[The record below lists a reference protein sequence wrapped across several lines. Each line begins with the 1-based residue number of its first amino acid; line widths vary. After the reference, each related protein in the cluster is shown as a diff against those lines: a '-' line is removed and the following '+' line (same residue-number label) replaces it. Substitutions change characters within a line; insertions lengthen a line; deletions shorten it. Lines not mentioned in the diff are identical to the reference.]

1 MKQKVVVIGHSFTT
15 RLGIIRSVAE
25 IGCEVVVVAIGNYNT
40 SNPIKPLDCYSKY
53 VDQVYFFNRKYGKEG
68 LGQLLLEKCAD
79 QSRKPIIIPTS
90 DFTALA
96 IDNEEIKKHFLVPLI
111 NNNEKN
117 SIAYWMDK
125 SNQKRMAINAG
136 LNVAGAC
143 VVSRNKDAFVVPL
156 EVKYPCFTKPRSSI
170 GGGKKCLRKCN
181 SKAELREV
189 LNIAEKSGIKEILI
203 EDYLDID
210 EEYAVLGFSDA
221 NEVIIPGVIKFVR
234 GCQSHKGVAM
244 VGEVLPINGFKEP
257 IEKFAYF
264 IRSIGFVGLFDIDF
278 FKCQGEFFFGEMNL
292 RVGASENAIT
302 KMGVNL
308 PAMFVKSM
316 LGEGTDGFKKE
327 ITASATYV
335 NERMCMDDWLAGMI
349 STKTL
354 HRILHSGNI
363 LFIKDEKDVRPQEE
377 LMNMIRRNYFRFKR
391 IAKRMLYVFK

>member
-1 MKQKVVVIGHSFTT
+1 MRQRVIIIGHSFTT

-40 SNPIKPLDCYSKY
+40 SNPTKPLDCYSKY
-53 VDQVYFFNRKYGKEG
+53 VDQVLFFNRKYGKEG
-68 LGQLLLEKCAD
+68 FVQLLLEKCTD
-79 QSRKPIIIPTS
+79 QNPKPVIIPTS

-96 IDNEEIKKHFLVPLI
+96 IDNEVIKKHFLVPFI
-111 NNNEKN
+111 NNEKN
-117 SIAYWMDK
+117 SIVYWMDK

-143 VVSRNKDAFVVPL
+143 IVSRNENAFVVPND
-156 EVKYPCFTKPRSSI
+156 VKYPCFTKPLSSI
-170 GGGKKCLRKCN
+170 EGGKKCLRKCN
-181 SKAELREV
+181 SKAELSEV
-189 LNIAEKSGIKEILI
+189 LNIAEKNGIKEILV

-221 NEVIIPGVIKFVR
+221 NEVIIPGVIRFVR

-244 VGEVLPINGFKEP
+244 VGEVLPIDGFKELTN
-257 IEKFAYF
+257 KFACF

-292 RVGASENAIT
+292 RIGASGTAISQ
-302 KMGVNL
+302 MGVNL

-327 ITASATYV
+327 ITASATYI
-335 NERMCMDDWLAGMI
+335 NERMCMGDWLAGMI

-354 HRILHSGNI
+354 HRILNSGDI
-363 LFIKDEKDVRPQEE
+363 QFVRDEDDARPQKE
-377 LMNMIRRNYFRFKR
+377 LAKKIRCNYINYRR
-391 IAKRMLYVFK
+391 VAKRLLYFLK